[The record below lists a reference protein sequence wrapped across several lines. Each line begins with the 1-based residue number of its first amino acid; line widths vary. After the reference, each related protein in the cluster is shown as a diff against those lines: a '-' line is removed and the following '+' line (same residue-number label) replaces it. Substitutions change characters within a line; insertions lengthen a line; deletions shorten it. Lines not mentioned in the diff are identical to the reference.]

1 MLTFCTIICRNY
13 LAQARVLADSLQ
25 KHYPESAFHVLVA
38 DAPNRPGVSYAN
50 EPFLHVDLQDLAI
63 PELDVMK
70 GIYSPVEFLTAV
82 KPWLLDWV
90 LQAHPGDSVVYL
102 DPDIQVFSRMTEL
115 EDMLERNWA
124 LLTPHMTDA
133 LPVDG
138 HTPTEQALLLA
149 GIYNLGFIGLSPSE
163 ECSQFLEWWQE
174 RLRRDC
180 VVAPPKGFFVDQR
193 YVDFVP
199 GLWDNVGILRHP
211 GYNVAYW
218 NLATRHFDAFGDQP
232 KVNGADLRFVHFSG
246 FDPRRPSE
254 LSSHQD
260 RIDLSVRTD
269 VATFT
274 DAYAAAL
281 HCHDYESLAQ
291 DPYPFGRA
299 ASGRSIGKLARHLYR
314 AQVESGFEGSLFEE
328 SGEARFAESVQAKDS
343 RLEYLTIAQA
353 FYWTFHTDI
362 QHNFPDT
369 SKLGSARFLHWLKVD
384 SRVASEFGDVVT
396 VMPELG
402 DGAEAPSLDG
412 VNIVGYLTAA
422 MGVGEIARRL
432 VGACDA
438 VDLPVAPSAVHT
450 PQIPDVVSFAHLQLR
465 HGFPYAHTV
474 ACVNADMFQGLAL
487 SLENF
492 GFRDSYVS
500 AVWWWEV
507 DSFPESLHAAFAHVD
522 QVLVGSAFIEEA
534 LRDVSPVPVKRI
546 PIPVQISPRAALL
559 SSDLPTSFD
568 WPDGFTFYFSFDFN
582 SVWQRKNPLAVV
594 AAFTTAFALESGAH
608 LVIKTLNDEQ
618 HPQLVAL
625 LNAAIA
631 DRADISVL
639 SARVSEDVRDRLVWA
654 CDCYVSLHRS
664 EGLGLTMAEA
674 MYAGKP
680 VIATGYSGNMDFMTP
695 ENSLLIPYE
704 LVAVGSGAGPYP
716 PDARWAEPDLNAAAD
731 AMRAVFEDAEFARRI
746 GEAAAK
752 SIRKTN
758 SSHAAGEALMAAL
771 S

>member
-1 MLTFCTIICRNY
+1 MITFCTIVCRNY

-25 KHYPESAFHVLVA
+25 EHYPESAFHVLVA
-38 DAPNRPGVSYAN
+38 DVPNRRDVSYAN
-50 EPFLHVDLQDLAI
+50 EPFLHVDLQDLGI

-90 LQAHPGDSVVYL
+90 MEAHLGDSVVYL
-102 DPDIQVFSRMTEL
+102 DPDIQMFSRMTEL
-115 EDMLERNWA
+115 EDMLKCHWVV
-124 LLTPHMTDA
+124 LTPHMTDA
-133 LPVDG
+133 APVDG

-149 GIYNLGFIGLSPSE
+149 GVYNLGFIGLSPSE
-163 ECSQFLEWWQE
+163 ECSVFLEWWQE

-180 VVAPPKGFFVDQR
+180 IVAPPKGFFVDQR

-218 NLATRHFDAFGDQP
+218 NLGTRHFGETDGKPQ
-232 KVNGADLRFVHFSG
+232 VNGADLRFVHFSG

-260 RIDLSVRTD
+260 RIDLGVRTD
-269 VATFT
+269 VAAFT

-281 HCHDYESLAQ
+281 LRHNYEVLAR
-291 DPYPFGRA
+291 DPYPFENA
-299 ASGRSIGKLARHLYR
+299 ASGKSLGRLARRLYR
-314 AQVESGFEGSLFEE
+314 KQVEEGFSGSLFDE
-328 SGEARFAESVQAKDS
+328 SGEAQFAESAAAPDS
-343 RLEYLTIAQA
+343 RLEYLTVAQA
-353 FYWTFHTDI
+353 FYWRAHEDI

-369 SKLGSARFLHWLKVD
+369 SRLGSERFIDWLGSD
-384 SRVASEFGDVVT
+384 SRAANEFGDVVT
-396 VMPELG
+396 VMPLLAAG
-402 DGAEAPSLDG
+402 VDAPPLDG
-412 VNIVGYLTAA
+412 VNVVGYLTAA

-432 VGACDA
+432 VIACDTA
-438 VDLPVAPSAVHT
+438 NLPVAPTSLHT
-450 PQIPDVVSFAHLQLR
+450 PHIPDVVPFAHLQLR

-507 DSFPESLHAAFAHVD
+507 DSFPASIHGAFSHVD
-522 QVLVGSAFIEEA
+522 QVLVGSAFIEDA
-534 LRDVSPVPVKRI
+534 LRKVAPVPVKRI
-546 PIPVQISPRAALL
+546 PIPVYISPRTALL
-559 SSDLPTSFD
+559 PSDLPREFA
-568 WPDGFTFYFSFDFN
+568 WPEGFTYYFSFDFS

-594 AAFTTAFALESGAH
+594 EAFIKAFPVENGAH
-608 LVIKTLNDEQ
+608 LVIKTLNGEQ
-618 HPQLVAL
+618 HPELAARL
-625 LNAAIA
+625 DAAIA
-631 DRADISVL
+631 RRRDISVL

-680 VIATGYSGNMDFMTP
+680 VIATGYSGNMDFMTS

-704 LVAVGSGAGPYP
+704 LVAVGPGAEPYP
-716 PDARWAEPDLNAAAD
+716 PDARWAEPDIHAAAQ
-731 AMRAVFEDAEFARRI
+731 AMRAVFEDASLAKRI
-746 GEAAAK
+746 GDAAAE
-752 SIRKTN
+752 SIRITN
-758 SSHAAGEALMAAL
+758 STKAAGEALKAAL
-771 S
+771 A